1 MHLLPGFQADGRG
14 QRQRNEHVEPIGPA
28 LRPNRLHFDWV
39 LGLHFIRLGYSLAI
53 VNTESEEITPMSLP
67 RQLPPAEPEPALL
80 ALFDPADHIPLA
92 VRRQAAFFGFFART
106 IFPLLETYRERLSPL
121 YCPDNGRPAWDPVRL
136 LGVLILQF
144 VLRAGDQQAAESV
157 QYDLRW
163 RLALHLNANDA
174 TFDPSLLVGFRN
186 RLLGS
191 GQESLA
197 FTAVL
202 DYLVDQGWVPK
213 RSRQRLDSTH
223 VWGLL
228 REMSR
233 LECARETLRR
243 LLEDLE
249 AAGLLPESWSGYW
262 ERYVEGK
269 LDPRA
274 GQKALQAKSAEAGAD
289 LLAIWQQA
297 ADCEPIAAR
306 DSFMLLQRVF
316 LENYEF
322 DSAGQAQ
329 SSRAQP
335 TGAVHNPHEP
345 QAQWSS
351 KSTTKDKHW
360 VGYKV
365 QVAETV
371 QAQPRAKGEPTAN
384 FMTAIVTQNAPA
396 SDKPGMA
403 AVLREQ
409 QTMGLEPPSTLYVDG
424 AYVCSQS
431 LQQAH
436 EQGRELRGP
445 APSSP
450 DRGKVFTVE
459 AFDVHVQERYAVC
472 PSAQRSSNCS
482 RLEQQSSGK
491 VDYRMEWNQTVCGL
505 CPLRAQCISAGQSHR
520 TIVVGALHSLL
531 QARRQEM
538 QTETFKKE
546 MHQRNGIE
554 GTQSELVRRYG
565 LRHARYRGQAKVR
578 LQNYLIGA
586 ACNIRRLFRR
596 LAWET
601 VQPCGGVA
609 TAAQPIVTG

>member
-1 MHLLPGFQADGRG
+1 
-14 QRQRNEHVEPIGPA
+14 
-28 LRPNRLHFDWV
+28 
-39 LGLHFIRLGYSLAI
+39 
-53 VNTESEEITPMSLP
+53 MSLP

-80 ALFDPADHIPLA
+80 ALFEQPDRIPLA
-92 VRRQAAFFGFFART
+92 VRRQAAFFIFFART
-106 IFPLLETYRERLSPL
+106 IFPLLETYRARLAPL

-144 VLRAGDQQAAESV
+144 VLRAADQQAAESV
-157 QYDLRW
+157 QYDQRW
-163 RLALHLNANDA
+163 RLALHLSANDTA
-174 TFDPSLLVGFRN
+174 FDPSLLVNFRN
-186 RLLGS
+186 RLLES

-197 FTAVL
+197 FAAVL
-202 DYLVDQGWVPK
+202 DYLVEQGWVPQ

-228 REMSR
+228 SEMSR
-233 LECARETLRR
+233 LECARATIR
-243 LLEDLE
+243 LLLKDLE
-249 AAGLLPESWSGYW
+249 SAGLLPESWAGYW

-274 GQKALQAKSAEAGAD
+274 GLKALQAKSAEAGAD
-289 LLAIWQQA
+289 LLAIWQQGA
-297 ADCEPIAAR
+297 GGGPIAAR
-306 DSFMLLQRVF
+306 DAFVLLQRVF

-322 DSAGQAQ
+322 DCAGHTQ
-329 SSRAQP
+329 STRAQP
-335 TGAVHNPHEP
+335 TGAVHTPHEP
-345 QAQWSS
+345 EAQWSC

-371 QAQPRAKGEPTAN
+371 QEQPRAQGEPTAN
-384 FMTAIVTQNAPA
+384 FLTAIVTQNAPA

-409 QTMGLEPPSTLYVDG
+409 QSLGLEAPAKLYVDG
-424 AYVCSQS
+424 AYICSEA
-431 LQQAH
+431 LQQARQ
-436 EQGRELRGP
+436 QGRELRGP
-445 APSSP
+445 APASP

-459 AFDVHVQERYAVC
+459 AFDVHVEERSGIC
-472 PSAQRSSNCS
+472 PAGQHSHNCS
-482 RLEQQSSGK
+482 RLEVLTTGK
-491 VDYRMEWNQTVCGL
+491 VDYRIEWSKTVCQP
-505 CPLRAQCISAGQSHR
+505 CPLRAQCVSTGQGHR
-520 TIVVGALHSLL
+520 TIVVGAWHSLL

-538 QTETFKKE
+538 QTAAFKEE

-565 LRHARYRGQAKVR
+565 LRQARYRGQAKVR

-596 LAWET
+596 IAWE
-601 VQPCGGVA
+601 
-609 TAAQPIVTG
+609 AAQGCGVVETALKPAVAG